1 MAQTVSA
8 LDEAI
13 AHLDSLIA
21 KLQSLPPPP
30 PPTTAVIVP
39 PVVEE
44 RRDTAKM
51 ESKESIDTAAA
62 AADVEK
68 KPIPDIFKDR
78 KKPLKLPGGGAGV
91 AAGPPLSSKSEHLE
105 NFDKALIQVCLQRDP
120 RLFVSSCSSP
130 ML

>member
-8 LDEAI
+8 LDEAV

-30 PPTTAVIVP
+30 PPPTTAVIVP
-39 PVVEE
+39 PVVEG

-51 ESKESIDTAAA
+51 ESKESIDTAA

-78 KKPLKLPGGGAGV
+78 KKPCG
-91 AAGPPLSSKSEHLE
+91 
-105 NFDKALIQVCLQRDP
+105 
-120 RLFVSSCSSP
+120 
-130 ML
+130 